1 MLRQKKRSGIFLR
14 AGTERRRGP
23 YNGSRV
29 HGTSTETMK
38 PYKPGVCKCLGHCPS
53 RDFDL
58 NIHLHITWSRLTTH
72 TALTPPAPE
81 LIVSAL
87 QLGWPMSSLQ
97 LVSSSYPATFWY
109 KASYVLNC
117 LRVAAEYQVLGTSCA
132 CLLERQKYGPG
143 ISLLAGQTQFPS
155 RSSTLVNGIC
165 SGGHNKYSS
174 MLVSPLSHISLA
186 YS

>member
-1 MLRQKKRSGIFLR
+1 
-14 AGTERRRGP
+14 
-23 YNGSRV
+23 
-29 HGTSTETMK
+29 MK

-117 LRVAAEYQVLGTSCA
+117 LRVAAEYQVLA
-132 CLLERQKYGPG
+132 MQV
-143 ISLLAGQTQFPS
+143 ISLLSMEVAVVESRVWLIRWKSAKELGQE
-155 RSSTLVNGIC
+155 G
-165 SGGHNKYSS
+165 K
-174 MLVSPLSHISLA
+174 SPLLSLRFN
-186 YS
+186 SS